1 MLTLIFQDDDDEDD
15 EDSDAMRESM
25 IKLHQLYQKEES
37 ELKSLLD
44 LAQTTHPELL
54 IQHPQLKVMSKGMP
68 SVPTIYCYRLLSKKL
83 GSW

>member
-1 MLTLIFQDDDDEDD
+1 MLTLTFQDDDDEDD

-54 IQHPQLKVMSKGMP
+54 IQHPQLKVMSKGKS
-68 SVPTIYCYRLLSKKL
+68 SVTTIYAQLLVT
-83 GSW
+83 